1 MKSFSTLS
9 SDERLRYERQLILP
23 EIGEDGQKELRDAK
37 VFIAGLGG
45 LGSVSAYYMA
55 AAGIGHLRIADR
67 DHVTLGNLNRQILH
81 QTGDMGRPKAES
93 AMETLQAVNPHC
105 QIQGIQ
111 EDIRDDSIMDILGDC
126 TIILD
131 ATDNAETR
139 RVLNR
144 ASVSRNIPF
153 IYGGVNGF
161 NGMVSTFV
169 PDQTP
174 CFECLFP
181 QKANGKTS
189 ESPIPALGPVAG
201 LVASIQ
207 SLEVIKLILGMDGLL
222 KGELLHIRGADMR
235 FRKIS
240 ISKNPECAYC
250 HADKGGHD
258 NE

>member
-23 EIGEDGQKELRDAK
+23 EIGEDGQKKLRDAK

-67 DHVTLGNLNRQILH
+67 DHVTVGNLNRQILH
-81 QTGDMGRPKAES
+81 QTGDIGRPKTES
-93 AMETLQAVNPHC
+93 AMETLRALNPLC
-105 QIQGIQ
+105 QIQSFQ
-111 EDIRDDSIMDILGDC
+111 EDIRDENIMALLGDC

-139 RVLNR
+139 RILSR

-169 PDQTP
+169 PKETP

-181 QKANGKTS
+181 QKANEETS
-189 ESPIPALGPVAG
+189 ETPIPALGPVAG
-201 LVASIQ
+201 LVASVQ
-207 SLEVIKLILGMDGLL
+207 SLEVIKLILGMEGLL

-240 ISKNPECAYC
+240 ISRNPECKCC
-250 HADKGGHD
+250 HADMRRP
-258 NE
+258 